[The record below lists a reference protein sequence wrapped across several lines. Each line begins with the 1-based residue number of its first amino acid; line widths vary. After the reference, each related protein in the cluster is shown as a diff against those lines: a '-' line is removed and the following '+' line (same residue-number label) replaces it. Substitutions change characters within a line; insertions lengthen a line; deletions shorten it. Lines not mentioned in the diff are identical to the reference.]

1 MNFSFLIL
9 LHKIVTVIKMS
20 PTENHMGSLAG
31 HKTVNYESREDH
43 LVVYNLLSVYICESL
58 FFLPCFPWMEKNII
72 PNLIIGGSAVTWLI
86 VPLRSLKRI
95 FISGVSPICR
105 RSFRP
110 SGTFNKFGFESCV
123 FFLCIENKFG
133 LKLL

>member
-1 MNFSFLIL
+1 ML

-20 PTENHMGSLAG
+20 PTGNHMGSLAG

-43 LVVYNLLSVYICESL
+43 LVVYNLLSVYICGPL

-72 PNLIIGGSAVTWLI
+72 PSLIIGGPVVTWLM

-95 FISGVSPICR
+95 FISGVSPNAGEAFTLQALFTNLVLR
-105 RSFRP
+105 A
-110 SGTFNKFGFESCV
+110 V
-123 FFLCIENKFG
+123 FFSSVSKI
-133 LKLL
+133 KLL